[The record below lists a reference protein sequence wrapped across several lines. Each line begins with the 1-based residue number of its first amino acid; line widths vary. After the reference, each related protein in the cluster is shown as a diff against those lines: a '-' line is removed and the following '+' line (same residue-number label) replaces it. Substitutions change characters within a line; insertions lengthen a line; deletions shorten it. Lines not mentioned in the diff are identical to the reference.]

1 MFTNLSR
8 YTVCYGDEEWP
19 VKDDKPLYPVF
30 PKAKHVGEYLQRN
43 VEKYLDKNR
52 VDIHTRCEVV
62 QIKIQGNADGSKKWY
77 VKVQKQPVTNSKQ
90 PSSSA
95 ENPPAKKNQ
104 GAQQAAPA
112 DEPLIEEHIFDHV
125 IISSGFFGK
134 PRIPE
139 SLGDVKDP
147 HIPIVHSSSFRSI
160 KTLLEGSNAPP
171 GKILV
176 VGGSMS
182 GAETSA
188 TVASQLSSEA
198 HSPGKSDIADIE
210 KYTVHHVS
218 SKPFWTLP
226 LILPANAV
234 LDDKDIGDKVY
245 NLLQKLQDTIC
256 LLLFRF

>member
-1 MFTNLSR
+1 MSTNLSR

-19 VKDDKPLYPVF
+19 VKDGKPLYPVF
-30 PKAKHVGEYLQRN
+30 PKANHVGEYLQHN
-43 VEKYLDKNR
+43 VEKYLDKSR
-52 VDIHTRCEVV
+52 VDIHTSCEVV
-62 QIKIQGNADGSKKWY
+62 QIKIQDNAGSKKWY

-90 PSSSA
+90 PSPNA
-95 ENPPAKKNQ
+95 ENPSAKENQ

-139 SLGDVKDP
+139 SLGDVKDSN
-147 HIPIVHSSSFRSI
+147 IPIVHSSAFRSI

-176 VGGSMS
+176 IGGSMS

-198 HSPGKSDIADIE
+198 HSPEKSEIADVE
-210 KYTVHHVS
+210 KYSIHHVS

-226 LILPANAV
+226 LMLPANAV
-234 LDDKDIGDKVY
+234 LDDEDIGDKVC
-245 NLLQKLQDTIC
+245 NLLQKLQDTIRSP
-256 LLLFRF
+256 LFRL